1 MFVYAV
7 VPVKSLGASKK
18 RLSSVLNPQERR
30 QLTLA
35 MLEDVLGALQTSVVD
50 DTVVVSNDLRVSDVV
65 GKFGAMYLAQK
76 TSGLNSAIEE
86 ATEWCVQ
93 EGAEAVLVLPADIPL
108 LSSADVDKIVELGNF
123 KGQTVVLSPSY
134 NGGTNA
140 IFQNPPN
147 LIHMCF
153 GSRSFARHI
162 KEAQSKGVCV
172 KLNYSTSVATDIDS
186 SEDLSKLRKAE
197 SNTASRR
204 VLDQFNMESRVDAVV
219 SRSKSLQN
227 LRKRI

>member
-1 MFVYAV
+1 M
-7 VPVKSLGASKK
+7 LC
-18 RLSSVLNPQERR
+18 
-30 QLTLA
+30 TLP
-35 MLEDVLGALQTSVVD
+35 
-50 DTVVVSNDLRVSDVV
+50 R
-65 GKFGAMYLAQK
+65 KP
-76 TSGLNSAIEE
+76 SGLNSAIEE

-108 LSSADVDKIVELGNF
+108 LSSADVDEIVELGNF
-123 KGQTVVLSPSY
+123 KEQTVVLSPSY

-140 IFQNPPN
+140 LFQSPPN
-147 LIHMCF
+147 LIRMCF
-153 GSRSFARHI
+153 GSRSFAKHI

-172 KLNYSTSVATDIDS
+172 KLYCSTSVATDIDS
-186 SEDLSKLRKAE
+186 AEDLSKLLKTE

-219 SRSKSLQN
+219 SRSKSTQN